1 MKSPSYSRRLFLS
14 CGFLFVMAGSG
25 LAQTDFDLV
34 GYDDLEDY
42 LGVGNVP
49 DGSSVALSIVEGP
62 EPYSTDKYKINV
74 ADSQL
79 SGKTITFS
87 PLLDPLTATS
97 WHATNTARYT
107 TGSTWSMTTGS
118 TWSMT
123 PGVTDVYQM
132 GIAAS
137 TSTGYF
143 GSDFLRTSVDN
154 QAPLVETRD
163 IQNHSWVYASGSST
177 IDTIFIRRH
186 DFAVA
191 RDNFVSVVG
200 VNNASS
206 VAAGSPTA
214 NPNENRNLLSSAYH
228 AISVGRAN
236 GSHAWGDTL
245 VPVAGRQRPHIV
257 VDADVTSWSTAIVS
271 SASALLMDGATVLYS
286 GNPSTEA
293 AARDFRVV
301 KSMILAGAVKDGLG
315 PSGDH
320 VWAAVSSSS
329 PLDEVY
335 GAGRLNVLNSYK
347 ILEGGR
353 QAAST
358 SSDAATTGWGF
369 ESVSSASD
377 DYFYFDLI
385 GDPSYELSISLNWA
399 VELSPG
405 PGSNYNN
412 MSSVLANLTL
422 SVYEASAYSTLGL
435 PIAISNSSIENL
447 EYLFLADLNPGRYAI
462 RVDST
467 SATST
472 DYGIAWQAIAI
483 PEASTLGMAVLGFAI
498 LSLLRRRR
506 SIPLASS

>member
-1 MKSPSYSRRLFLS
+1 VKPAYFKRHLWCLLALLLSSAGFLS
-14 CGFLFVMAGSG
+14 
-25 LAQTDFDLV
+25 AQTDYSLL
-34 GYDDLEDY
+34 GYSDLEAY
-42 LGVGNVP
+42 LGSGNVP
-49 DGSSVALSIVEGP
+49 DGSSVSLSIVEAP
-62 EPYSTDKYKINV
+62 VATDTYKINV

-107 TGSTWSMTTGS
+107 TGSTWSMT
-118 TWSMT
+118 
-123 PGVTDVYQM
+123 PDVTEIYQM

-143 GSDFLRTSVDN
+143 GSDFLRTSVNN

-245 VPVAGRQRPHIV
+245 LPVAGRQRPHLV
-257 VDADVTSWSTAIVS
+257 VNADVTSWSTAITS
-271 SASALLMDGATVLYS
+271 SAAALLMDGATTIFA
-286 GNPSTEA
+286 GDPATIA

-301 KSMILAGAVKDGLG
+301 KSLLMAGAVKDGLG
-315 PSGDH
+315 PTGDH
-320 VWAAVSSSS
+320 TWSAVSSSK

-335 GAGRLNVLNSYK
+335 GAGRLNVFKSYQ
-347 ILEGGR
+347 ILEGGP
-353 QAAST
+353 QTASN
-358 SSDAATTGWGF
+358 SSEADPTGWSLG
-369 ESVSSASD
+369 SLNNSND
-377 DYFYFDLI
+377 DYFYFDLV
-385 GDPSYELSISLNWA
+385 GDPSYDLSVSLNWA
-399 VELSPG
+399 VNLTPG
-405 PGSNYNN
+405 PGNNYNN
-412 MSSVLANLTL
+412 MTAVLANLTL
-422 SVYEASAYSTLGL
+422 SVYQAEDYSVLGG
-435 PIAISNSSIENL
+435 PIATSNSTIENL
-447 EYLFLADLNPGRYAI
+447 QYLWLSDLTAGRYAI

-467 SATST
+467 SSTFT
-472 DYGIAWQAIAI
+472 DYGMAWQATAI
-483 PEASTLGMAVLGFAI
+483 PEPSAI
-498 LSLLRRRR
+498 LITAMGIFMVLLVRRHR
-506 SIPLASS
+506 SSGSSS